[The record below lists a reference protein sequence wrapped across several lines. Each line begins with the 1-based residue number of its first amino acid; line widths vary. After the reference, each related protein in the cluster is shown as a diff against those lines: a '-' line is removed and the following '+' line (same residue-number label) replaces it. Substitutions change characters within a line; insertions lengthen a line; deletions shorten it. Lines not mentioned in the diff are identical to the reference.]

1 MAAIS
6 MTGFGRGFV
15 ESDGVRVEV
24 ELASVNRKQFDFSF
38 SAPAALSKFESKCR
52 DVVNARVSRGRV
64 QCQASVSSADAEGT
78 GYDIEAIQRK
88 AAQMQKLADLTG
100 LPNDVTL
107 SAILAMPEV
116 ALSAARR
123 LGDDALWALCDTALS
138 AAVETLCS
146 MRTTEGE
153 ALAKDLAQRIAVL
166 RTHWSRVAVLA
177 PEVPKRY
184 KELLIKRIADLGVT
198 LPVDDA
204 SLAREI
210 AICAER
216 WDVAEELTRL
226 ATHFDHFTALVDSLE
241 PCGRQ
246 LDFLCQEMNR
256 EVNTIG
262 SKANDA
268 GIASTVIE
276 MKSMVESIREQVQ
289 NLE

>member
-6 MTGFGRGFV
+6 MTGFGRGFA

-24 ELASVNRKQFDFSF
+24 ELASVNRKQFDFAF
-38 SAPAALSKFESKCR
+38 SAPAALSPFESKCR
-52 DVVNARVSRGRV
+52 DAVNRWVTRGRV
-64 QCQASVSSADAEGT
+64 QTQASVSSTDADGT
-78 GYDIEAIQRK
+78 GYDIEAIKRK
-88 AAQMQKLADLTG
+88 ASQMQKLADLTG
-100 LPNDVTL
+100 LRNDVTL

-116 ALSAARR
+116 ALSTARR
-123 LGDDALWALCDTALS
+123 LGDGELWGVLNKAIS
-138 AAVETLCS
+138 AAIEALCS
-146 MRTTEGE
+146 MRRTEGE
-153 ALAKDLAQRIAVL
+153 SLAKDLVKRMEAL
-166 RTHWSRVAVLA
+166 RSHRNRVAVLA

-184 KELLIKRIADLGVT
+184 QEQLIKRIADLGVT
-198 LPVDDA
+198 LPVDEA

-210 AICAER
+210 ALCAER

-226 ATHFDHFTALVDSLE
+226 ETHFDHFVALIDSPE

-276 MKSMVESIREQVQ
+276 MKSMVEAIREQVQ

>member
-6 MTGFGRGFV
+6 MTGFGRGCA

-38 SAPAALSKFESKCR
+38 SAPSALSPFESKCR
-52 DVVNARVSRGRV
+52 DAVNGRVTRGRV
-64 QCQASVSSADAEGT
+64 QFQATVSSTDAEGT
-78 GYDIEAIQRK
+78 GYDIEAIKLK
-88 AAQMQKLADLTG
+88 ASQMQKLADLTG
-100 LPNDVTL
+100 LPNDLTL
-107 SAILAMPEV
+107 SAILAMPDV
-116 ALSAARR
+116 ALSTARR
-123 LGDDALWALCDTALS
+123 LSDDALWAVLNKALAVAIDALCA
-138 AAVETLCS
+138 
-146 MRTTEGE
+146 MRRTEGE
-153 ALAKDLAQRIAVL
+153 ALAKDLAKRVTSL
-166 RTHWSRVAVLA
+166 RNHRDHVAVLA

-184 KELLIKRIADLGVT
+184 QELLIKRIADLGVT

-210 AICAER
+210 ALCAER

-226 ATHFDHFTALVDSLE
+226 ETHFDHFTALMDSSE

-276 MKSMVESIREQVQ
+276 MKSMVEAIREQVQ

>member
-6 MTGFGRGFV
+6 MTGFGRGCA

-38 SAPAALSKFESKCR
+38 SAPASFSKFEAKSR
-52 DVVNARVSRGRV
+52 DLVNARVTRGRV
-64 QCQASVSSADAEGT
+64 QCQTSVSFADVTGT
-78 GYDIEAIQRK
+78 GYDIEAIRLK
-88 AAQMQKLADLTG
+88 ADEMQKLADLTG
-100 LPNDVTL
+100 LPNDLTL
-107 SAILAMPEV
+107 SKMLTMPGV
-116 ALSAARR
+116 VLSPDQR
-123 LGDDALWALCDTALS
+123 LGEAVLWTVLEKALVEALTS
-138 AAVETLCS
+138 LCA
-146 MRTTEGE
+146 MRKTEGE
-153 ALAKDLAQRIAVL
+153 ALAKDLSSRIASL
-166 RTHWSRVAVLA
+166 QTRRGRVAALA
-177 PEVPKRY
+177 PRVPQRY
-184 KELLIKRIADLGVT
+184 QEQLIKRIADLGVV

-210 AICAER
+210 ALCAER

-226 ATHFDHFTALVDSLE
+226 EAHVGHFMALLESSE

-268 GIASTVIE
+268 EIASTVIE
-276 MKSMVESIREQVQ
+276 MKSIVEAIREQVQ